1 MKTPREIL
9 LERHST
15 AEPKLN
21 KLRQETINAE
31 FHRRGAVAT
40 ISDLPGLF
48 WRELIWPCRRIWTGL
63 ATAWVLILAAHLS
76 MRDGSQIVIAKSSS
90 PQEIIMAWQQQQ
102 QLLAELI
109 GLNETKAVLPTKLYS
124 PRPSSERQVE
134 IATG

>member
-76 MRDGSQIVIAKSSS
+76 MRGGSSS
-90 PQEIIMAWQQQQ
+90 EAVRFPTVEMMTMSPDQQ
-102 QLLAELI
+102 QLLAEL
-109 GLNETKAVLPTKLYS
+109 LNDRSPPIAARTPKVYS
-124 PRPSSERQVE
+124 PQPRTE
-134 IATG
+134 ITIFITT